1 MGAFA
6 SVSRRARRA
15 LRSCSSGSVGG
26 RDDDLPSGGGED
38 LWGLGGMSVV
48 LSCARQAFKGGRFG
62 DNDKTARRVCA
73 VVRVQ

>member
-1 MGAFA
+1 MCLGA
-6 SVSRRARRA
+6 
-15 LRSCSSGSVGG
+15 LGGPSGAAPVGPFGG

-48 LSCARQAFKGGRFG
+48 LSCARQALKGGRFG

-73 VVRVQ
+73 VVRV